1 MEVKNMAQEEN
12 KTVQS
17 AIQKLVEMLGGNVLL
32 ETEGPGVYYL
42 VVKQHGEF
50 YIVEQASPIISDAAK
65 SYGKRCPNYADLLF
79 YPLADVRSGSKII
92 VYELEKYAVDN
103 GIPDHD
109 SATLHNAA
117 AYGTEDHPEYFGAY
131 PAPVHTPWGY
141 TLRYRCIENGI
152 FWLETDQRQ
161 EALTICYPLW
171 NACLSETAVKLG
183 VTMDCDRERGIHI
196 SLAYIFFR
204 KPDAC
209 IPIFELMQTHREWGQ
224 TGRIAV
230 PALMN
235 AIWQNHP
242 GYVLVNNAR
251 EQLGAND
258 AVCWLLGQLGIEEI
272 PNISEENM
280 IVLFP
285 GAGVEYIRF

>member
-1 MEVKNMAQEEN
+1 MAQDEN
-12 KTVQS
+12 KAGQY
-17 AIQKLVEMLGGNVLL
+17 AMQKLL
-32 ETEGPGVYYL
+32 ETLGEEALHEKEGPGVYYL
-42 VVKQHGEF
+42 TVKGYGEF

-65 SYGKRCPNYADLLF
+65 SYGKRCPDYADLLF
-79 YPLADVRSGSKII
+79 YSLAEECGGSKII
-92 VYELEKYAVDN
+92 DYELEKYAIDN
-103 GIPDHD
+103 NIPSHN

-117 AYGTEDHPEYFGAY
+117 AYGAEAHPEYFGAY

-141 TLRYRCIENGI
+141 MLRYRCIGNGI

-161 EALTICYPLW
+161 EVLTICYPIW
-171 NACLSETAVKLG
+171 SASLSDAAVKLG
-183 VTMDCDRERGIHI
+183 VTLDCDQKHGIHI
-196 SLAYIFFR
+196 CLAYLFFR

-209 IPIFELMQTHREWGQ
+209 IPIFELMRTHREWEQ

-258 AVCWLLGQLGIEEI
+258 VVCWLLGQLGIEEI

-280 IVLFP
+280 IVPFP
-285 GAGVEYIRF
+285 GAGVEYICW

>member
-1 MEVKNMAQEEN
+1 MEHDDN
-12 KTVQS
+12 KAVQY
-17 AIQKLVEMLGGNVLL
+17 AIQKLVEMLGEEAPL
-32 ETEGPGVYYL
+32 EMEGPGVYYL
-42 VVKQHGEF
+42 AVKEHGEF
-50 YIVEQASPIISDAAK
+50 YIVEQTSSIISDIAK
-65 SYGKRCPNYADLLF
+65 SYGKQYPDYAGLLF
-79 YPLADVRSGSKII
+79 YSLADVCSGSKI
-92 VYELEKYAVDN
+92 VDYELEKYAIDN
-103 GIPDHD
+103 GVPSHD

-117 AYGTEDHPEYFGAY
+117 AYGAEVHPEYFGAY

-141 TLRYRCIENGI
+141 TLRYRRIENGI

-161 EALTICYPLW
+161 EVLTICYPIW
-171 NACLSETAVKLG
+171 NASLSETAMRLG
-183 VTMDCDRERGIHI
+183 ATMDADREHGIHI

-209 IPIFELMQTHREWGQ
+209 IPIFELMRTRREWGQ

-235 AIWQNHP
+235 AIWRNHP
-242 GYVLVNNAR
+242 GYVLVHNAR
-251 EQLGAND
+251 EQLGVND
-258 AVCWLLGQLGIEEI
+258 AVCWLLGQLGIEES
-272 PNISEENM
+272 PKFSADNM